1 MLNTRR
7 WLPFILMIAAL
18 AVFVDAGIIYA
29 ADDERP
35 APSPTRTVRLQA
47 TPGGASMTLTIPLDP
62 PVAADAAD
70 TYVVRPGDTLFVIA
84 RDLGVD
90 MAALAAANAIT
101 DVDRIEVGQVLR
113 LRDGQGLPVAAPAVT
128 PPAAADPPTVTVPL
142 PITERLTAAS
152 QQAAPGSPYYR
163 TTWLTYY
170 GRPDVPQMGIVGE
183 HDVITLTALL
193 EEHAARYDAA
203 NGPELGVRPAFH
215 LVYGTATVVPGEDGR
230 HLYYL
235 PDELVQRYVDAA
247 QQAGLD
253 VILDIQIAGYSPVE
267 SIQRALPFLRNSN
280 VHLAIDPEF
289 AMVVEGQA
297 VPGNPIGYVTAAQVN
312 DVQHAIADYLQTNA
326 LPGPRVLLVH
336 QFLANM
342 IVDKDQL
349 DGSIPEVALTLSVDG
364 FGSPWAKITKYNG
377 FVDGATPFVAFK
389 LFYGWDAPL
398 LTEEQALGAQA
409 YGPDLAI
416 ETAPNMIIY
425 Q

>member
-1 MLNTRR
+1 
-7 WLPFILMIAAL
+7 MIAAL
-18 AVFVDAGIIYA
+18 AVWVDAGIIYA
-29 ADDERP
+29 ADDEEP
-35 APSPTRTVRLQA
+35 KPLPTRTVRLQA
-47 TPGGASMTLTIPLDP
+47 TTGGASMTLTIPVEP
-62 PVAADAAD
+62 PGVAGAAD

-113 LRDGQGLPVAAPAVT
+113 LRDGQGLPVPAPAGT
-128 PPAAADPPTVTVPL
+128 PSAATAPLTATAPL
-142 PITERLTAAS
+142 PITERLAAAS
-152 QQAAPGSPYYR
+152 QQVAPGSPYYR

-193 EEHAARYDAA
+193 KEHAARYDAA

-215 LVYGTATVVPGEDGR
+215 LVYGTATVNPGEDDR

-247 QQAGLD
+247 QQAGID
-253 VILDIQIAGYSPVE
+253 VILDIQVAGYTPVE
-267 SIQRALPFLRNSN
+267 SIQRALPFLKNVN

-289 AMVVEGQA
+289 AMVAEGQA
-297 VPGNPIGYVTAAQVN
+297 APGNPIGYVTAAQVN
-312 DVQHAIADYLQTNA
+312 EVQRVIADYLRANA

-349 DGSIPEVALTLSVDG
+349 DGNVPEVALTLSVDG

-377 FVDGATPFVAFK
+377 FVDGATPFAAFK
-389 LFYGWDAPL
+389 LFYGWDEPL
-398 LTEEQALGAQA
+398 LTEEQALGVEA
-409 YGPDLAI
+409 YRPDLAI
-416 ETAPNMIIY
+416 ETAPNMVIY